1 MLPQYIHAPRY
12 DLLDAVYAQAL
23 ALGNS
28 LMAPIVKDLPFQDPP
43 VSLRKN
49 PFVDQMLPI
58 AAAQARQPPQHMPS
72 LLAIQHGNIALIA
85 DLQAQRGG
93 DIAHLDIVRAVFQ
106 DAFDGDFLAVHDH
119 FAFLYHFVLKPF

>member
-1 MLPQYIHAPRY
+1 MLTQYIHAPRY

-23 ALGNS
+23 ALGNA
-28 LMAPIVKDLPFQDPP
+28 LMAPIVKDLPFQDFP

-58 AAAQARQPPQHMPS
+58 AAAQARQPPQHMSS
-72 LLAIQHGNIALIA
+72 LLALQHCDIAFIA
-85 DLQAQRGG
+85 YLQAKRGG

-119 FAFLYHFVLKPF
+119 FRLFYHFVLKPF